1 MKKES
6 KATRI
11 RRLLLVGA
19 VTDAAIA
26 KVVKCHVSYVYMIK
40 KAMDKVA
47 PVKFKDQVV
56 EKKKFSE
63 FDASP
68 KAIAW
73 KGRNPWFGVDKDKT
87 NYAIGLC
94 MEAHTQDIDPKSS
107 WYYTFIDQGMLKYV
121 PPKDEIAEWKAKNDG
136 TPFVGSK
143 VKKMF
148 KQEAVNYNKILDKEY
163 AAKDA
168 LDHWENAVATPK
180 SILDEAKDI
189 IYGDREKTYGAP
201 DKNLV
206 AIAGYWS
213 NHLLTRFG
221 VFHEIT
227 GADVCVMMTLL
238 KAARLGNNLT
248 HRDSLV
254 DAVGYLALL
263 ERIQK

>member
-1 MKKES
+1 MKQS
-6 KATRI
+6 KAVRI
-11 RRLLLVGA
+11 RKLLLIGA
-19 VTDAAIA
+19 ITDAAIA

-40 KAMDKVA
+40 KKMDK
-47 PVKFKDQVV
+47 DTGVV
-56 EKKKFSE
+56 L
-63 FDASP
+63 
-68 KAIAW
+68 
-73 KGRNPWFGVDKDKT
+73 R
-87 NYAIGLC
+87 
-94 MEAHTQDIDPKSS
+94 
-107 WYYTFIDQGMLKYV
+107 
-121 PPKDEIAEWKAKNDG
+121 DEEG
-136 TPFVGSK
+136 T
-143 VKKMF
+143 
-148 KQEAVNYNKILDKEY
+148 
-163 AAKDA
+163 DA

-221 VFHEIT
+221 VYHDIT

-238 KAARLGNNLT
+238 TAARLGNDVT

>member
-1 MKKES
+1 MIT
-6 KATRI
+6 KAKRI
-11 RRLLLVGA
+11 EKLLDTGA
-19 VTDAAIA
+19 SASTIA
-26 KVVKCHVSYVYMIK
+26 KAIKCNVSYVYQIAKARAVIDAADYEVMTDKTIVRNNSPVEIEVIHNKRK
-40 KAMDKVA
+40 KAAVK
-47 PVKFKDQVV
+47 KFKDQVV
-56 EKKKFSE
+56 DKKKFLE

-68 KAIAW
+68 QAIAW
-73 KGRNPWFGVDKDKT
+73 KGRNLWFGVDKDQT
-87 NYAIGLC
+87 DYAIGLC
-94 MEAHTQDIDPKSS
+94 MEAHTKNIDPKSKR
-107 WYYTFIDQGMLKYV
+107 YYTFIDQGMLNYV
-121 PPKDEIAEWKAKNDG
+121 PPR
-136 TPFVGSK
+136 
-143 VKKMF
+143 
-148 KQEAVNYNKILDKEY
+148 
-163 AAKDA
+163 DA
-168 LDHWENAVATPK
+168 LDHWVNAVETK
-180 SILDEAKDI
+180 SVLDDAKDI

-263 ERIQK
+263 ERIQKK

>member
-1 MKKES
+1 MKKEI
-6 KATRI
+6 KAVRI
-11 RRLLLVGA
+11 RRLLLIGA

-73 KGRNPWFGVDKDKT
+73 KKRNPWFGVDKDKT
-87 NYAIGLC
+87 DYAIGLC
-94 MEAHTQDIDPKSS
+94 MEAHTKNIDPKSKR
-107 WYYTFIDQGMLKYV
+107 YYTFINQGMLNYV
-121 PPKDEIAEWKAKNDG
+121 PPR
-136 TPFVGSK
+136 
-143 VKKMF
+143 
-148 KQEAVNYNKILDKEY
+148 
-163 AAKDA
+163 DA
-168 LDHWENAVATPK
+168 LDHWVNAVENK
-180 SILDEAKDI
+180 SVLDDAKDI
-189 IYGDREKTYGAP
+189 IYGDREKVYGAP